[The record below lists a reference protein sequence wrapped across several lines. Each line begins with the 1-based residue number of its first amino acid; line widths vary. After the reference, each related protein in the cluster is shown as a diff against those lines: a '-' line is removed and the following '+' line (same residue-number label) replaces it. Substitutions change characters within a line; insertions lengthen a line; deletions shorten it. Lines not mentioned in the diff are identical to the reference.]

1 MKGLIYSLEILALGR
16 LFEISAWGGVLIGSR
31 ILDWGGALLKLAQQK
46 KLKEKVTHMKE
57 LCYHMEIEITGMR
70 KKLLSCTNSSVVYTW
85 KVVNKVVVEKGFP
98 CVPIICKSE
107 GGEWGGGGEGCL
119 FKRGACLTLWPSK
132 WVLIWGVVL
141 FTTWALICQAFSR
154 AWSMSINSQSLFFS
168 RKIDNRI
175 RHLGWACEHNLNPSP
190 PGDLNSQS

>member
-1 MKGLIYSLEILALGR
+1 MYSLEILVLR
-16 LFEISAWGGVLIGSR
+16 CLYEISAWGGVLIGSR

-46 KLKEKVTHMKE
+46 KLKEQVTHMKE

-107 GGEWGGGGEGCL
+107 GGEWGGKGAYLRGELVWHYDPVSGYLFGGLCFLQRGRL
-119 FKRGACLTLWPSK
+119 FAKLLVELGQ
-132 WVLIWGVVL
+132 WVLTHSL
-141 FTTWALICQAFSR
+141 CFFQEKLTTES
-154 AWSMSINSQSLFFS
+154 
-168 RKIDNRI
+168 
-175 RHLGWACEHNLNPSP
+175 GT
-190 PGDLNSQS
+190 

>member
-1 MKGLIYSLEILALGR
+1 MYSLEILVLGR

-31 ILDWGGALLKLAQQK
+31 ILDWGGYFSSYHSNRIKIERKGNAHEGTLLAHGDRNHR
-46 KLKEKVTHMKE
+46 KEEETIILYWF
-57 LCYHMEIEITGMR
+57 LC
-70 KKLLSCTNSSVVYTW
+70 
-85 KVVNKVVVEKGFP
+85 KVVNKVAVETGFP
-98 CVPIICKSE
+98 WFLLFAKVREESR
-107 GGEWGGGGEGCL
+107 GGGL

-132 WVLIWGVVL
+132 WVLIWGGGGGRVVL

-154 AWSMSINSQSLFFS
+154 AWSMSINSQSLVFS

-175 RHLGWACEHNLNPSP
+175 RHLGWACEHNLNPP